1 VIEIETA
8 LVNEKRIFPV
18 ARKLGRSAISKCLE
32 EIDAAMKNG
41 TVDAAR
47 KYRGELE
54 PAASLPSVWGDQ
66 HVAAALWNAY
76 DLSGRWVDGAG
87 GVTAREAIDA
97 VEAAIRTLN
106 DDVRAAV
113 LNFHIV

>member
-1 VIEIETA
+1 MG
-8 LVNEKRIFPV
+8 K
-18 ARKLGRSAISKCLE
+18 KHGRSAISKCLE

-54 PAASLPSVWGDQ
+54 PAASLASVWGDKQ
-66 HVAAALWNAY
+66 VAAALWNAY
-76 DLSGRWVDGAG
+76 DLSGRWVDGAVD
-87 GVTAREAIDA
+87 VTAREAIDA

-106 DDVRAAV
+106 DDVRAP
-113 LNFHIV
+113 L

>member
-1 VIEIETA
+1 MV
-8 LVNEKRIFPV
+8 
-18 ARKLGRSAISKCLE
+18 RKLGRSAIAKCLK

-54 PAASLPSVWGDQ
+54 PAASLASIWGDKQ
-66 HVAAALWNAY
+66 VAAALWNAY

-87 GVTAREAIDA
+87 DTTAGEAIDA
-97 VEAAIRTLN
+97 VEAAIRTVSAHSRYTGDARQLP
-106 DDVRAAV
+106 
-113 LNFHIV
+113 

>member
-1 VIEIETA
+1 MTIVSLTQIAIENETTF
-8 LVNEKRIFPV
+8 NERDFPM
-18 ARKLGRSAISKCLE
+18 AKKLGRTAISRCLE

-54 PAASLPSVWGDQ
+54 PAASLASVWGDKQ
-66 HVAAALWNAY
+66 VASALWNAY
-76 DLSGRWVDGAG
+76 DLSGWWMDGAM
-87 GVTAREAIDA
+87 TAREAIDA

-106 DDVRAAV
+106 DDIRAP
-113 LNFHIV
+113 L

>member
-1 VIEIETA
+1 MA
-8 LVNEKRIFPV
+8 K
-18 ARKLGRSAISKCLE
+18 KLGRFAISKCLE

-54 PAASLPSVWGDQ
+54 PAASLASVWGDKQ
-66 HVAAALWNAY
+66 LAAALWNAY
-76 DLSGRWVDGAG
+76 DLSGRWVDGAID
-87 GVTAREAIDA
+87 VSAREAIDA

-106 DDVRAAV
+106 DEVRAP
-113 LNFHIV
+113 L

>member
-1 VIEIETA
+1 VIENATA
-8 LVNEKRIFPV
+8 LLVNEKDFPM
-18 ARKLGRSAISKCLE
+18 AKKLGRSAISKCLK

-54 PAASLPSVWGDQ
+54 PAASLPSVWGDKQ
-66 HVAAALWNAY
+66 VAAALWNAY
-76 DLSGRWVDGAG
+76 DLSGRWVDGAI

-106 DDVRAAV
+106 DEVRTP
-113 LNFHIV
+113 L